1 MKENLHSKKKR
12 RIFMKTKNYLTLK
25 NLLNALDLEDNT
37 RIELYNDK
45 GETFELEAK
54 NVHEN
59 FLNKGVKKYKQDNG
73 VPSLHIKL
81 YS

>member
-1 MKENLHSKKKR
+1 
-12 RIFMKTKNYLTLK
+12 MKTKNYLTLK

-37 RIELYNDK
+37 KIELYNDK

-73 VPSLHIKL
+73 IPSLHIKL
-81 YS
+81 YSWLKTK